1 VRPFARGAVAVFAAL
16 FVAGM
21 FEYNFG
27 DVEILV
33 PTLVLSVFPFVPA
46 RASPAD

>member
-1 VRPFARGAVAVFAAL
+1 
-16 FVAGM
+16 M

-27 DVEILV
+27 DVEILI

-46 RASPAD
+46 KAPPPAD